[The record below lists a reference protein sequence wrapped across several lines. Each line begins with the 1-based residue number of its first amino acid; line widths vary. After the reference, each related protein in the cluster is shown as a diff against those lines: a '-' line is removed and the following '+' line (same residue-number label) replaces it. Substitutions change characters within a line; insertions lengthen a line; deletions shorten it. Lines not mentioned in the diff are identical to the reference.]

1 MINVEI
7 CSGTQCMMN
16 GASYMYELLEDLIEE
31 QKKKGKDVQVELAF
45 TKCMRYCKSDKTLTP
60 VVRINDEIITKA
72 STQEVMEK
80 IMSLMD

>member
-16 GASYMYELLEDLIEE
+16 GASSMYELLEELIEE
-31 QKKKGKDVQVELAF
+31 QKQKGNEVKIELAF
-45 TKCMRYCKSDKTLTP
+45 TKCMRHCKSDKSLTP
-60 VVRINDEIITKA
+60 VVRINDEVITKA

-80 IMSLMD
+80 IMSLIG